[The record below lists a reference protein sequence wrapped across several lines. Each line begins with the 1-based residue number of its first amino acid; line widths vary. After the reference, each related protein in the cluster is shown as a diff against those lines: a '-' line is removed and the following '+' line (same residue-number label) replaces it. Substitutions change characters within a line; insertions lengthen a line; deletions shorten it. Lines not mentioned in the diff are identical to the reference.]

1 MGRREQF
8 SLEWAL
14 KEGMDMPGSPDASE
28 YMRGLPPA
36 ADRLVTREVR
46 WQDPPHNRWAFQ
58 HVREFIPTACI
69 HRGPGPAS
77 ALERRPRNV
86 LGVPC
91 GLPGDKKLTVG
102 EWLSDSFTDGF
113 LVLHR
118 GRIVAEHYFN
128 HMHPHTTHL
137 LQSVSK
143 SIVGTLAGILSSRDQ
158 LRLDGRV
165 TDYVPELE
173 GSSFEG
179 ATVRQLLDMRTGTR
193 FNEDYEDPTAEVR
206 VYETV
211 IGWAPPLEPMAASGL
226 YEYIAQLE
234 NASDHGGPFAY
245 RSILTDL
252 LGWVLERASGL
263 RLPELLSREI
273 WAPLGAEFDA
283 DVTVDRHGSALAD
296 GGICATLRDM
306 GRFGQMYL
314 QGGVFNGRSIVPHE
328 WVADCR
334 IGNDDVR
341 RAFTDSPE
349 GASYPG
355 WFYRNKWW
363 VKDSGNGVFMGL
375 GIYGQMVFIHSAAEM
390 VGVKFSTWPVADD
403 DEFVRRDVRGME
415 AIAEWL
421 GAAATAR

>member
-1 MGRREQF
+1 
-8 SLEWAL
+8 
-14 KEGMDMPGSPDASE
+14 MPGSIDASE
-28 YMRGLPPA
+28 YMKGLPPA
-36 ADRLVTREVR
+36 SDRLVTRDVR
-46 WQDPPHNRWAFQ
+46 WQDPPYNRWAFQ
-58 HVREFIPTACI
+58 HVREIIPTASI
-69 HRGPGPAS
+69 HRGPGPMS
-77 ALERRPRNV
+77 VLERRPRDV
-86 LGVPC
+86 LHVPC
-91 GLPGDKKLTVG
+91 GLAGDKMLTVA
-102 EWLSDSFTDGF
+102 EWLAGSSTDGL

-128 HMHPHTTHL
+128 HMRPHTTHL

-143 SIVGTLAGILSSRDQ
+143 SIVGTVAGILAGRGE
-158 LRLDGRV
+158 LVLDGPV
-165 TDYVPELE
+165 TDQVPELA

-193 FNEDYEDPTAEVR
+193 FNEDYDDPTAEVR

-211 IGWAPPLEPMAASGL
+211 MGWAPPLEPMAASGL
-226 YEYIAQLE
+226 YEYITQLE
-234 NASDHGGPFAY
+234 NASPHGGCFDY

-273 WAPLGAEFDA
+273 WAPMGAEFDA

-296 GGICATLRDM
+296 GGICAALRDM

-314 QGGVFNGRSIVPHE
+314 QGGDFNGRTIAPHE

-334 IGNDDVR
+334 TGDEDVR
-341 RAFTDSPE
+341 RAFADSPE
-349 GASYPG
+349 GPTLPG

-363 VKDSGNGVFMGL
+363 VMDSENGVLMGL
-375 GIYGQMVFIHSAAEM
+375 GIYGQMLLIHGAAEM
-390 VGVKFSTWPVADD
+390 VGVKLSTWPVAWDD
-403 DEFVRRDVRGME
+403 VLLDRDVRGMV

-421 GAAATAR
+421 NGEGDPQSCAPG